1 MYRVPLKLFCRSIF
15 LSKKYMS
22 ILQTNDSIIFG
33 GGCFW
38 CMEAVFQMLRG
49 VNSVTSGYTGGEKPN
64 PSYQA
69 VSNGDTGH
77 VEAIKIEFNP
87 SLVTL
92 ENLLAVFFSSHDPTT
107 SNRQGHDIGPQYRS
121 AIFYN
126 SPEQEATVR
135 TYVKKLTDDKTFTRP
150 IVTEIAPALPFYIAE
165 GYHQNYY
172 QNNREQGYCMAVID
186 PKIAKLRKEYT
197 HLLRQS

>member
-1 MYRVPLKLFCRSIF
+1 
-15 LSKKYMS
+15 
-22 ILQTNDSIIFG
+22 
-33 GGCFW
+33 
-38 CMEAVFQMLRG
+38 MEAVFQMLRG
-49 VNSVTSGYTGGEKPN
+49 VSSVTSGYTGGEKPN

-77 VEAIKIEFNP
+77 VEAIKIEFDP
-87 SLVTL
+87 AVVTL

-107 SNRQGHDIGPQYRS
+107 PNRQGHDIGPQYRS

-126 SPEQEATVR
+126 SPEQEAIIRAYT
-135 TYVKKLTDDKTFTRP
+135 KNLTDDKTFVRP
-150 IVTEIAPALPFYIAE
+150 IVTEIAPALPFYTAE
-165 GYHQNYY
+165 EYHQNYY